1 MPQTAPTKDL
11 NFTNVMRVLT
21 APVSAI
27 PQLLFPFLH
36 PYPLRYS
43 TKISPVNNSR
53 LASQCSNK
61 RYCLFLYIR
70 GERWSSL
77 HEEDMSVEAG
87 QRWASFS
94 KYPCWESKGRVLGGH
109 FKRYSS
115 EYIVLSKKRAWWE
128 EVLVIGTEAQTS
140 HSILLDWS
148 SIHKFQE
155 RRRSM
160 KSSFR
165 LLEVS
170 S

>member
-21 APVSAI
+21 APMSAV

-61 RYCLFLYIR
+61 RYCLFLYVR

-87 QRWASFS
+87 QRWASCR

-115 EYIVLSKKRAWWE
+115 EYIVVSKERAHCLMRGSVSGWDRSSNQPQHPVRLKLYPQIPGE
-128 EVLVIGTEAQTS
+128 EKKHEKQ
-140 HSILLDWS
+140 
-148 SIHKFQE
+148 
-155 RRRSM
+155 
-160 KSSFR
+160 
-165 LLEVS
+165 LEVGS
-170 S
+170 